1 MNNNSKIEE
10 MRQSMLVAGV
20 YSKADIEEICRLEG
34 EYLAECEEISAQC
47 EEEGCPSH
55 GSNYDLR
62 CEQARKYYDEQIAL
76 IDANY
81 E

>member
-1 MNNNSKIEE
+1 MKNRIEE
-10 MRQSMLVAGV
+10 MRQSMLDAGV
-20 YSKADIEEICRLEG
+20 YIKADVEEICRLES
-34 EYLAECEEISAQC
+34 EYLSECEEISAQC
-47 EEEGCPSH
+47 EEEGYPSH

-76 IDANY
+76 IDEKY